1 MDAVLDNGTQQL
13 VYELLKLV
21 MGLVGLVTTYYVNKW
36 LNTNAT
42 AKKYELDKI
51 ITEKAVE
58 DAVVYAEKK
67 GMEYGL
73 KGIKKKEL
81 SLKYLDDV
89 NPELISKYGDKLDVI
104 IDRKVAERLAK
115 I

>member
-1 MDAVLDNGTQQL
+1 MDAILDTGTQQL
-13 VYELLKLV
+13 VYEVLKLL
-21 MGLVGLVTTYYVNKW
+21 MSLVGLVTTYYVNKW
-36 LNTNAT
+36 LSTNAT

-51 ITEKAVE
+51 ITEEAVE
-58 DAVVYAEKK
+58 NAVVYAEKK
-67 GMEYGL
+67 GMELGL
-73 KGIKKKEL
+73 KGIEKKEL

-89 NPELISKYGDKLDVI
+89 NPEIISKLGNKLDVV